1 MAQHS
6 QRKRS
11 IQWVCMCL
19 VTMTAFLGAG
29 IRPVIGNRRGSGATP
44 KSTLLTLKGFPLQ
57 EPTTPPRLSS
67 PLLCQKQCLFV
78 VWRIS
83 TQRRCDKNV
92 SILAL
97 TRVYYSFMLE
107 TIAQEVT
114 VRVKH
119 LFLHQWQIP
128 GLQRVFVAIAG
139 NDKYCAWY
147 SNIFWFNI
155 FNWFKRISGISCN
168 LKNRW

>member
-1 MAQHS
+1 MNFTPVAQNS

-11 IQWVCMCL
+11 IQPVCMCL

-29 IRPVIGNRRGSGATP
+29 IRPVIGNQRGSGATP

-57 EPTTPPRLSS
+57 EPKSHLGS
-67 PLLCQKQCLFV
+67 PSLLLCQKQCLRV

-97 TRVYYSFMLE
+97 TRMCFFFYVGNNGTRSNSASETFVYC
-107 TIAQEVT
+107 VH
-114 VRVKH
+114 KC
-119 LFLHQWQIP
+119 QIP
-128 GLQRVFVAIAG
+128 GLQRVFAKVA
-139 NDKYCAWY
+139 DEHT
-147 SNIFWFNI
+147 
-155 FNWFKRISGISCN
+155 
-168 LKNRW
+168 

>member
-1 MAQHS
+1 
-6 QRKRS
+6 
-11 IQWVCMCL
+11 MCL

-44 KSTLLTLKGFPLQ
+44 KSTLLTLKGFPLL

-107 TIAQEVT
+107 TIAQEAT
-114 VRVKH
+114 ARVEH
-119 LFLHQWQIP
+119 LFFHKWQIP
-128 GLQRVFVAIAG
+128 GWERLFVAKAG
-139 NDKYCAWY
+139 NDKYLVHDAHTFLIQHIQLIEKDKWDK
-147 SNIFWFNI
+147 
-155 FNWFKRISGISCN
+155 FKF
-168 LKNRW
+168 KE